1 MKFRILHETK
11 ERMRVHMIGER
22 ISCEQAD
29 ILLYYLHNIKEIQAV
44 KVYDRTADVTI
55 SYIGERADIIHILRR
70 FQYENVKVPN
80 GLLENSGRELNNTY
94 QEKLIGKVISHYAR
108 KLLLPYPLQA
118 CYTTVCAAKYIWK
131 GIGNLVK
138 GKIEVPVLDATA
150 IGVSMLRNDMNT
162 ASSIMFLLGV
172 GELLEEWT
180 HKKSVD
186 DLART
191 DRKSVV

>member
-1 MKFRILHETK
+1 
-11 ERMRVHMIGER
+11 MIGER

-108 KLLLPYPLQA
+108 KLLRRIRCRHVIQRYALQN
-118 CYTTVCAAKYIWK
+118 TSGKVLEIW
-131 GIGNLVK
+131 
-138 GKIEVPVLDATA
+138 
-150 IGVSMLRNDMNT
+150 
-162 ASSIMFLLGV
+162 
-172 GELLEEWT
+172 
-180 HKKSVD
+180 
-186 DLART
+186 
-191 DRKSVV
+191 

>member
-80 GLLENSGRELNNTY
+80 GLLENSGRELNLS
-94 QEKLIGKVISHYAR
+94 LIHI
-108 KLLLPYPLQA
+108 
-118 CYTTVCAAKYIWK
+118 
-131 GIGNLVK
+131 
-138 GKIEVPVLDATA
+138 
-150 IGVSMLRNDMNT
+150 
-162 ASSIMFLLGV
+162 
-172 GELLEEWT
+172 
-180 HKKSVD
+180 
-186 DLART
+186 
-191 DRKSVV
+191 

>member
-94 QEKLIGKVISHYAR
+94 
-108 KLLLPYPLQA
+108 
-118 CYTTVCAAKYIWK
+118 
-131 GIGNLVK
+131 
-138 GKIEVPVLDATA
+138 
-150 IGVSMLRNDMNT
+150 
-162 ASSIMFLLGV
+162 
-172 GELLEEWT
+172 
-180 HKKSVD
+180 
-186 DLART
+186 
-191 DRKSVV
+191 

>member
-118 CYTTVCAAKYIWK
+118 CYTTEMCIRDSLKPCLCEINIPFWSNSDVLMFFQIFY
-131 GIGNLVK
+131 GNTDTGL
-138 GKIEVPVLDATA
+138 GKT
-150 IGVSMLRNDMNT
+150 
-162 ASSIMFLLGV
+162 
-172 GELLEEWT
+172 
-180 HKKSVD
+180 
-186 DLART
+186 
-191 DRKSVV
+191 

>member
-1 MKFRILHETK
+1 
-11 ERMRVHMIGER
+11 MIGER

-191 DRKSVV
+191 CLLYTSPSPRD

>member
-1 MKFRILHETK
+1 
-11 ERMRVHMIGER
+11 MIGER

-131 GIGNLVK
+131 GIGNRGSGSGCYCNRCIYVK
-138 GKIEVPVLDATA
+138 KRHEYGIFYYVFAWSRRIVGGMDTQE
-150 IGVSMLRNDMNT
+150 IG
-162 ASSIMFLLGV
+162 G
-172 GELLEEWT
+172 
-180 HKKSVD
+180 
-186 DLART
+186 
-191 DRKSVV
+191 